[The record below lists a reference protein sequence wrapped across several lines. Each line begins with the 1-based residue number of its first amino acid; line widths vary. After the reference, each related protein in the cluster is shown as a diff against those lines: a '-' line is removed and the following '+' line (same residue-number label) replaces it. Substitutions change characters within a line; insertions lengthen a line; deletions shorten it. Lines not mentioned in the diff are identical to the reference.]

1 MPALPWT
8 TAAARASDPDQP
20 VLVLASRLELRSYRE
35 VVRFLRAATRIR
47 TQVRGSN
54 GAYGLALDAQPL
66 RKTFWTLSAWTD
78 QTAMDA
84 FVRTAPHV
92 DVMQKFGSRL
102 KDSGFETFSI
112 AARELP
118 RARGN
123 ARELWQAG
131 RERLG
136 AATKGDNR

>member
-1 MPALPWT
+1 V
-8 TAAARASDPDQP
+8 RAS
-20 VLVLASRLELRSYRE
+20 E
-35 VVRFLRAATRIR
+35 
-47 TQVRGSN
+47 

-84 FVRTAPHV
+84 FVRTSPHV

-102 KDSGFETFSI
+102 QDAGFQTFTI

-118 RARGN
+118 AARSN
-123 ARELWQAG
+123 ARQLWQAG
-131 RERLG
+131 RDRL
-136 AATKGDNR
+136 ASTRKGDN